1 MSKALPFTSA
11 SLARAIK
18 GIEAAGRFAVGL
30 KLDDGM
36 LIIGDKPVDTSSLI
50 PPEPQQSPPSERRFG
65 EKING
70 GQGAA

>member
-1 MSKALPFTSA
+1 MTKPMPFTSA

-18 GIEAAGRFAVGL
+18 GVEAAGRHVVGV
-30 KLDDGM
+30 KADGT
-36 LIIGDKPVDTSSLI
+36 LIVGDKPVDVASLV
-50 PPEPQQSPPSERRFG
+50 PQETQPSPPVRRFG